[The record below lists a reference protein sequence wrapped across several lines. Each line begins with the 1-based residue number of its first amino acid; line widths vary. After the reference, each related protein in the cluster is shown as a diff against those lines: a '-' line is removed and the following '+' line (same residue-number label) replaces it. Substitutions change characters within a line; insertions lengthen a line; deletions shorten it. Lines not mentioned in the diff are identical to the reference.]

1 MHLLAHKLHVRF
13 MRSQVFTKFVFIY
26 DLTGRKIDLA
36 SYMLSARL
44 CERNAHVVTRRHISW
59 ICTCITSLTYVH
71 VWIHFESKHPAHYQ
85 QYFHNVSC
93 YCVRIYGHIIFCTQ
107 VVNRHFGWQATSLA
121 SWTTSLSSVS
131 TLHGYG
137 TKLPDHMA
145 SYGRQPTVNCKASQE
160 PRQGYMIYSVSIYL
174 ALNVIM

>member
-26 DLTGRKIDLA
+26 DLTGRKIELA
-36 SYMLSARL
+36 SYMQSARL
-44 CERNAHVVTRRHISW
+44 CEKNAHVVTRTDISVE
-59 ICTCITSLTYVH
+59 YVH
-71 VWIHFESKHPAHYQ
+71 VWIHFELKHPAHYQ
-85 QYFHNVSC
+85 QHFHNVSC
-93 YCVRIYGHIIFCTQ
+93 YCPRIYGHSIFCTQ
-107 VVNRHFGWQATSLA
+107 VVNRHFGWQATSPA
-121 SWTTSLSSVS
+121 SSTTSLSSVS

-160 PRQGYMIYSVSIYL
+160 PRQGYMI
-174 ALNVIM
+174 